1 MAITAH
7 FTADFDDFVKGTRD
21 AGAALTGLEGQSV
34 DFSKEFNTAFA
45 GLDIQ
50 RLLTDPVDGASA
62 AIEGLTGFLPPMAQG
77 AIAAAGALTA
87 VGTAVYQLASYT
99 ADTAAHL
106 GDLSVKT
113 GASVPELS
121 RLSDAASIAGTD
133 IDALGNVLYAMNR
146 QMAQHPREF
155 VAALKDIGLE
165 FEHFKELK

>member
-87 VGTAVYQLASYT
+87 VCTAVYQLASYT

-113 GASVPELS
+113 GASVPEVS
-121 RLSDAASIAGTD
+121 RACGAASIAAPD
-133 IDALGNVLYAMNR
+133 IHAL
-146 QMAQHPREF
+146 
-155 VAALKDIGLE
+155 AAIVSALSADK
-165 FEHFKELK
+165 